1 MPLTPK
7 NFTRCQL
14 RALQDLGS
22 RHLQFG
28 PKYSVPESACDAE
41 AILEVRK
48 VMLQMV
54 LLEFSPVRGEAANR

>member
-1 MPLTPK
+1 MHLNAK
-7 NFTRCQL
+7 ELSRCQL

-28 PKYSVPESACDAE
+28 PKYSVPEPACDAE
-41 AILEVRK
+41 AILEIRK

-54 LLEFSPVRGEAANR
+54 LLEFSPVRWEAASR